1 MNLLKV
7 EDLDETICSMSDDD
21 DDDDVMNEND
31 ADCNDYHFWSDRRMK
46 IYRETA
52 KEIEKMNDVVND
64 DEIETNRPMS
74 MKEKMDEVVFD
85 PMTMMMKTDGDEN
98 DVTEI

>member
-1 MNLLKV
+1 
-7 EDLDETICSMSDDD
+7 
-21 DDDDVMNEND
+21 
-31 ADCNDYHFWSDRRMK
+31 
-46 IYRETA
+46 
-52 KEIEKMNDVVND
+52 MNDVVND